1 MYQVNLLQLSW
12 FTLFSVPQ
20 SIEWVVYSIP
30 FDILGHMH
38 SLCSRLSYKI
48 KFVIIVR
55 SVNLD
60 NVL

>member
-1 MYQVNLLQLSW
+1 M
-12 FTLFSVPQ
+12 FSVPQ